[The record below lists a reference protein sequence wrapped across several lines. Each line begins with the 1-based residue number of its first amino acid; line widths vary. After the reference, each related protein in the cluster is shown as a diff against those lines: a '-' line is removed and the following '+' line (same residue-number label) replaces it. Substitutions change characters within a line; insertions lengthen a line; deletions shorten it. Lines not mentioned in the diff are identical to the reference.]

1 MYGLKLIFLNSLK
14 SPNCLIKTKKHPTSV
29 RKDKNPKHTHSNNN
43 TNMTVKVNSND
54 NVVFFGTNS
63 KNVKLTIVKKN
74 ESAGNTC
81 SVTNGFSPT

>member
-1 MYGLKLIFLNSLK
+1 MAVN
-14 SPNCLIKTKKHPTSV
+14 
-29 RKDKNPKHTHSNNN
+29 
-43 TNMTVKVNSND
+43 VNSND
-54 NVVFFGTNS
+54 DVVFFGTNS